1 VKQSNRIFGKA
12 VLVGMFYTLI
22 IVSSAGCI
30 ETQAAPA
37 SVGSV
42 KHIKSGTLE
51 RQDGNAVWNP
61 LSQNGAIHAGD
72 RLRTGPDSIAVLT
85 LTNVGVVLMK
95 SNTEYTI
102 GSDPM
107 NFKTVLHRGY
117 IWIKTAL
124 AHGAK
129 LDISAA
135 GAVAGVRGTR
145 VSVLSDDEGVDV
157 CTCTGKVTVT
167 PKNGRNISVHGGM
180 FGSIDKNG
188 IAEMPKHSKPLLEK
202 MWNGEN
208 SRFTPC
214 KDCHQK
220 GKKGKANL

>member
-1 VKQSNRIFGKA
+1 LEQSNRIFSKA
-12 VLVGMFYTLI
+12 TFVGMFCTLI
-22 IVSSAGCI
+22 IGSSAGCI

-37 SVGSV
+37 SVGTV

-72 RLRTGPDSIAVLT
+72 RLRTGADSVAVLT
-85 LTNVGVVLMK
+85 LTNVGIVLMK
-95 SNTEYTI
+95 SNTEYTV

-107 NFKTVLHRGY
+107 NFKTALHRGY

-145 VSVLSDDEGVDV
+145 VSVLSDEEGVDV
-157 CTCTGKVTVT
+157 CTCTGEVTVT
-167 PKNGRNISVHGGM
+167 PKIGRNISVHGGM
-180 FGSIDKNG
+180 YGSIGKDG
-188 IAEMPKHSKPLLEK
+188 IAETPKQSKPLLEK
-202 MWNGEN
+202 MWKGEN

-214 KDCHQK
+214 RDCHQK